1 MVGFRLP
8 IHLLQ
13 VEDLRESW
21 VGEDIVASA
30 DASLLEAERL
40 HRPAQL
46 REPDVAEVSPRQSI
60 KKSVLVH
67 VSDADAQG

>member
-40 HRPAQL
+40 HQPAQL

-60 KKSVLVH
+60 KKPVLVH
-67 VSDADAQG
+67 VSDANAQG